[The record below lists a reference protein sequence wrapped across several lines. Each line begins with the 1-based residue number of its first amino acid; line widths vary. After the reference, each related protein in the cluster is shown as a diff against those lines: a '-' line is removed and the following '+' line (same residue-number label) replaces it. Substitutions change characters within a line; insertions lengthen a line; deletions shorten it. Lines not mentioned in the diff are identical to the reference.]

1 VPAFDYLNLDISGQT
16 ERSDHYVDI
25 YSLNGKKLKSQILRA
40 IETKTSYKISIQDLP
55 KGVYFVKIT
64 SNPNTAEENI
74 FKFIK
79 G

>member
-1 VPAFDYLNLDISGQT
+1 M
-16 ERSDHYVDI
+16 
-25 YSLNGKKLKSQILRA
+25 
-40 IETKTSYKISIQDLP
+40 SIQDLP